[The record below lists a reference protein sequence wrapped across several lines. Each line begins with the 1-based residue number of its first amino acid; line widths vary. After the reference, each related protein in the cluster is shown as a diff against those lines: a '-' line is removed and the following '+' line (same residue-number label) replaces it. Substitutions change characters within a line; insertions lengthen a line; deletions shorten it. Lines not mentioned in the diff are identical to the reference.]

1 MPQANRCKSI
11 RRRPHASPKRGF
23 TLIEL
28 LVVIT
33 IIAILIAILLPAL
46 AGAIAL
52 AKNIECKSNLKQIA
66 AAVLNY
72 TTNHKGEI
80 PPTKMKCADGTF
92 LYWCDILVNEGYI
105 SADNTYDSS
114 GGTTPA
120 KGYSVLQC
128 PLATLTNVP
137 DPPASNLF
145 NDPKTGQP
153 SPASAAALGW
163 ARLGN
168 STLTVDCSYY
178 WNGNS
183 NDSPAAAT
191 PPALSVKGS
200 FPSLYLDATSTN
212 QVLKASQV
220 HDLSEI
226 KERSTMVMAADGVLF
241 QTAADMAG
249 IQPAL
254 IAVRH
259 RGYHGEFS
267 RTNIAFY
274 DGHVESM
281 DRYPNPTWD
290 KEAVPPDSPF
300 VPIMPQTPA
309 LRTPV
314 LGGGTPYFLLPAR

>member
-1 MPQANRCKSI
+1 MPQANRCRSI
-11 RRRPHASPKRGF
+11 RRRSHASPKRGF

-105 SADNTYDSS
+105 SADNTYD

-183 NDSPAAAT
+183 NDLPAAAT

-200 FPSLYLDATSTN
+200 FPSLYLNATSTD

-226 KERSTMVMAADGVLF
+226 KERSTMVMVADGVLF
-241 QTAADMAG
+241 QTVADMASL
-249 IQPAL
+249 QPAL

-259 RGYHGEFS
+259 RGYIGYQS

-281 DRYPNPTWD
+281 DRYPQTGSDWTTET
-290 KEAVPPDSPF
+290 KPPDSAF
-300 VPIMPQTPA
+300 VPIMTRSP
-309 LRTPV
+309 L
-314 LGGGTPYFLLPAR
+314 LGGGPPYFLLPAR

>member
-1 MPQANRCKSI
+1 MPQANRLRSI

-33 IIAILIAILLPAL
+33 IIGVLIALLLPAL
-46 AGAIAL
+46 AAAMAL
-52 AKNIECKSNLKQIA
+52 AKNIECTSNLKQIA
-66 AAVLNY
+66 TAVLNY
-72 TTNHKGEI
+72 STNHKGEI

-105 SADNTYDSS
+105 SAENTYG

-128 PLATLTNVP
+128 PLAVQTFVS

-153 SPASAAALGW
+153 SPASAGALGLF
-163 ARLGN
+163 RTPGN
-168 STLTVDCSYY
+168 STLKLAVDCSYY
-178 WNGNS
+178 WNGYVG
-183 NDSPAAAT
+183 AVTAT
-191 PPALSVKGS
+191 TPR
-200 FPSLYLDATSTN
+200 FPSEYYDSASTDV
-212 QVLKASQV
+212 VLKANQL

-226 KERSTMVMAADGVLF
+226 RSRSTMAMVADGVLF
-241 QTAADMAG
+241 QTAT

-259 RGYHGEFS
+259 RGNRGYFS

-281 DRYPNPTWD
+281 DRYPETGSDWT
-290 KEAVPPDSPF
+290 KEISPGF
-300 VPIMPQTPA
+300 LPIMPRPTLENGP
-309 LRTPV
+309 
-314 LGGGTPYFLLPAR
+314 PYFLLPKR

>member
-1 MPQANRCKSI
+1 MPQANQCRSI

-33 IIAILIAILLPAL
+33 IIGVLIAILLPAL
-46 AGAIAL
+46 AGAMAL

-80 PPTKMKCADGTF
+80 PPTKTNGNF
-92 LYWCDILVNEGYI
+92 YWCDILVNEGYI
-105 SADNTYDSS
+105 SADNTYSS
-114 GGTTPA
+114 GTTTPA

-128 PLATLTNVP
+128 PLATQAFVAETAAPGVIAASTITVP
-137 DPPASNLF
+137 DNGG
-145 NDPKTGQP
+145 NGG
-153 SPASAAALGW
+153 ALGL

-168 STLTVDCSYY
+168 STLMVDCSYY
-178 WNGNS
+178 WNGYGA
-183 NDSPAAAT
+183 AAAT
-191 PPALSVKGS
+191 STR
-200 FPSLYLDATSTN
+200 FPSGYYDTTANAVT
-212 QVLKASQV
+212 KASQV

-226 KERSTMVMAADGVLF
+226 QSRSTMVMVADGVLF
-241 QTAADMAG
+241 QTVASL
-249 IQPAL
+249 QPAL

-259 RGYHGEFS
+259 RGNMGYLS

-281 DRYPNPTWD
+281 DRYPNPTWAAE
-290 KEAVPPDSPF
+290 EAPGFS
-300 VPIMPQTPA
+300 PIMP
-309 LRTPV
+309 RDK
-314 LGGGTPYFLLPAR
+314 LGGGPPYFLLPAR

>member
-1 MPQANRCKSI
+1 MPQANRRRSI

-28 LVVIT
+28 LVVIM
-33 IIAILIAILLPAL
+33 IIGILIAILLPAL
-46 AGAIAL
+46 AGAMAL

-105 SADNTYDSS
+105 SADNTYD

-137 DPPASNLF
+137 PEGTTVAKPTDS
-145 NDPKTGQP
+145 
-153 SPASAAALGW
+153 AALGW

-183 NDSPAAAT
+183 TVSPDAT
-191 PPALSVKGS
+191 TKGA
-200 FPSLYLDATSTN
+200 FPSLYLDATIAADA
-212 QVLKASQV
+212 VLKASQV

-241 QTAADMAG
+241 QTAADMASL
-249 IQPAL
+249 QPAL

-259 RGYHGEFS
+259 RGYMGYFS

-281 DRYPNPTWD
+281 DRYPQTGSDWTTET
-290 KEAVPPDSPF
+290 KPPDSPF
-300 VPIMPQTPA
+300 VPIMP
-309 LRTPV
+309 RTPTK
-314 LGGGTPYFLLPAR
+314 LGGGPPYFLLPAR

>member
-33 IIAILIAILLPAL
+33 IIGMLIAILLPAL
-46 AGAIAL
+46 AAAMAL

-80 PPTKMKCADGTF
+80 PPTKMLCKDGS
-92 LYWCDILVNEGYI
+92 LYWCDILVNEGYL
-105 SADNTYDSS
+105 SADNTYDPL
-114 GGTTPA
+114 GGTKPA
-120 KGYSVLQC
+120 SGYSVLQC
-128 PLATLTNVP
+128 PLATLTYVTEGTSCT
-137 DPPASNLF
+137 DPSKGP
-145 NDPKTGQP
+145 
-153 SPASAAALGW
+153 ALGW

-183 NDSPAAAT
+183 NESPTAAT
-191 PPALSVKGS
+191 PPARSVKEA
-200 FPSLYLDATSTN
+200 FPSLYYDPDPAKDAVTR
-212 QVLKASQV
+212 ASQL

-226 KERSTMVMAADGVLF
+226 KVRSTMVMVADGVLF
-241 QTAADMAG
+241 QTAANMASL
-249 IQPAL
+249 QPAL

-259 RGYHGEFS
+259 RGNMGEFS

-281 DRYPNPTWD
+281 DRYPKTGSDWTT
-290 KEAVPPDSPF
+290 EIVPPDSSLM
-300 VPIMPQTPA
+300 PIMNTTDPKLTRSTP
-309 LRTPV
+309 
-314 LGGGTPYFLLPAR
+314 LGGTASPTFLMPVR

>member
-1 MPQANRCKSI
+1 MPQANRYRSI

-33 IIAILIAILLPAL
+33 IIGVLIAILLPAL
-46 AGAIAL
+46 AMAMAL

-80 PPTKMKCADGTF
+80 PPTKMKCADNTF

-105 SADNTYDSS
+105 SADNTY
-114 GGTTPA
+114 GPGMTPA

-128 PLATLTNVP
+128 PLAAQTFVAET
-137 DPPASNLF
+137 AT
-145 NDPKTGQP
+145 TGAIGVSTITKP
-153 SPASAAALGW
+153 TDSGALGL

-168 STLTVDCSYY
+168 STLKVDCSYY
-178 WNGNS
+178 WNGYVG
-183 NDSPAAAT
+183 NDAT
-191 PPALSVKGS
+191 TMTR
-200 FPSLYLDATSTN
+200 FPSLLYDPTAKDTN
-212 QVLKASQV
+212 GNPDKVKMASQL

-226 KERSTMVMAADGVLF
+226 KERSTMVMVADGVLF
-241 QTAADMAG
+241 QTTGTTATG
-249 IQPAL
+249 LQPAL

-259 RGYHGEFS
+259 RGYNGYLS

-281 DRYPNPTWD
+281 DRYPKTGSNWTT
-290 KEAVPPDSPF
+290 EIVPPDSSF
-300 VPIMPQTPA
+300 VPIMNTTSRSTPLA
-309 LRTPV
+309 
-314 LGGGTPYFLLPAR
+314 GGPPTFLLPVH

>member
-1 MPQANRCKSI
+1 MPQANRLRSI
-11 RRRPHASPKRGF
+11 RRRLHASPKRGF

-46 AGAIAL
+46 AAAMAL
-52 AKNIECKSNLKQIA
+52 AKNIECQSNLKQIA

-80 PPTKMKCADGTF
+80 PPTKTSDG
-92 LYWCDILVNEGYI
+92 LYWCDILVNEGYL
-105 SADNTYDSS
+105 SADNTYG

-128 PLATLTNVP
+128 PLALQTYVAEGTTVNKP
-137 DPPASNLF
+137 ED
-145 NDPKTGQP
+145 
-153 SPASAAALGW
+153 AAALGF
-163 ARLGN
+163 ARLGSN
-168 STLTVDCSYY
+168 ATLKLAVDCSYY
-178 WNGNS
+178 WNGYVGT
-183 NDSPAAAT
+183 DPTTMAR
-191 PPALSVKGS
+191 
-200 FPSLYLDATSTN
+200 FPSLYYDPNSTN
-212 QVLKASQV
+212 AVLKASQL

-241 QTAADMAG
+241 QTATL
-249 IQPAL
+249 QPAL

-259 RGYHGEFS
+259 RGYMGYFS

-290 KEAVPPDSPF
+290 KEAVPPDSSLK
-300 VPIMPQTPA
+300 PIMPRPT
-309 LRTPV
+309 LE
-314 LGGGTPYFLLPAR
+314 GTSPTFLLPKR